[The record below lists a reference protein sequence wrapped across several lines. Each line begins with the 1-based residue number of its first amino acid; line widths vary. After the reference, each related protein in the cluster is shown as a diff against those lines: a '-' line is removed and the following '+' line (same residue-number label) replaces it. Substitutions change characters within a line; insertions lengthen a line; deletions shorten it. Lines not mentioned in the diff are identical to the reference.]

1 MASLAAAMGAWMQDA
16 PEFLG
21 NAAVPLPGPGFI
33 CKL

>member
-16 PEFLG
+16 PELLG
-21 NAAVPLPGPGFI
+21 NAVVPLSGPGFI